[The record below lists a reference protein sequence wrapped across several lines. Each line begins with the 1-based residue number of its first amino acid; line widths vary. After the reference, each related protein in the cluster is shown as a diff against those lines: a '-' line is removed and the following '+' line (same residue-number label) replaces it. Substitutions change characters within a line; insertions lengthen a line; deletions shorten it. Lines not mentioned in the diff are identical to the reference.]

1 MRKRF
6 FPEALSGI
14 FSRVSS
20 RLFSERMTAPSNRV
34 FNAAVV
40 VASLGYFVDIY
51 DLILFGIVRD
61 SSLRALGVA
70 EAEMFATG
78 NHLLNMQ
85 MFGMLLGGILWGILG
100 DKKGRLSTLFLTI
113 LLYSLANIANGFVQ
127 NVEQYAALRFIA
139 GVGLA
144 GELGVGITLVSE
156 IMSKESR
163 GMGTSLVS
171 AIGIA
176 GAVLGFLV
184 ADLFDWRVAYYV
196 GGGLGLLLLILRIS
210 VYESGMFEKAKQEQI
225 HRGDFISLF
234 TQAER
239 FRKYIFCIL
248 IGIPVWYVVSQL
260 AINASSY
267 AKEALSISEKIT
279 GAKSVMLHYIG
290 ASVGSLVIGLVS
302 EKMRSRKKALF
313 LSAGAMIL
321 FTAAYFFA
329 FGVSAAV
336 FYSVITVLG
345 FFMGGL
351 WAVFMTTTSEQ
362 FGTNIRATVTTTAPN
377 FVRGTTVMVNYLVG
391 ALKPALGL
399 WGAGALVGAACLALS
414 MLAIAQTQETYGKE
428 LDYNE

>member
-1 MRKRF
+1 M
-6 FPEALSGI
+6 
-14 FSRVSS
+14 
-20 RLFSERMTAPSNRV
+20 
-34 FNAAVV
+34 
-40 VASLGYFVDIY
+40 
-51 DLILFGIVRD
+51 
-61 SSLRALGVA
+61 
-70 EAEMFATG
+70 
-78 NHLLNMQ
+78 
-85 MFGMLLGGILWGILG
+85 
-100 DKKGRLSTLFLTI
+100 
-113 LLYSLANIANGFVQ
+113 SLANIANGFVQ